1 MSRSVSSLR
10 RAAVWAWVGVV
21 LLSASALAQV
31 AAGGFRIVPLVR
43 DDKVLVSFD
52 LGDGFT
58 DEVRA
63 AIKSGLQTTFT
74 YTVDLQSQA
83 PLWLDRTMASVVLT
97 TSVHY
102 DNLTRRYTVVRTL
115 DGRTEDTRV
124 TEDDAVVK
132 QWMTSVEKVALFQ
145 TRILEPNR
153 EYYVRVRAQ
162 VRPQSA
168 GIPWPWK
175 GGRSSQGKFTF
186 IP

>member
-1 MSRSVSSLR
+1 VTIPRLYRRVTLAAALFASL
-10 RAAVWAWVGVV
+10 GVI
-21 LLSASALAQV
+21 ALA
-31 AAGGFRIVPLVR
+31 ADPFRIIPLVR
-43 DDKVLVSFD
+43 DEMVLVSFD
-52 LGDGFT
+52 LADGFT

-74 YTVDLQSQA
+74 FTVDLRSEA
-83 PLWLDRTMASVVLT
+83 PLWIDRTMGSVVVT
-97 TSVHY
+97 TSVRF

-124 TEDDAVVK
+124 VEDEAVVK
-132 QWMTSVEKVALFQ
+132 QFMTNFDKMPVFRTS
-145 TRILEPNR
+145 ILEPNR

-168 GIPWPWK
+168 GFLWPWTS
-175 GGRSSQGKFTF
+175 GRSTQTKFTF